1 MAQYKVLA
9 SARGLMGAHA
19 HFQIYFLYIFVY
31 RRMNKYVIHANI
43 TVYAVAQFVQFEA
56 CSLVQAILKCQ
67 MN

>member
-1 MAQYKVLA
+1 
-9 SARGLMGAHA
+9 MGAHA